1 MQFQVCSSYSVD
13 RQFLFRDVIALY
25 RRQEIVNE
33 CPIAIMFVDEIAV
46 HRGGVQRDMY
56 SGFWEKAYSLLF
68 DGSILVTPM
77 VHPQTDMSVLP
88 ILGRILSHGYLVA
101 EFLPLRIALPTL
113 TAMLLGPLTPIAT
126 NILLE
131 SFLDFISNV
140 ERTTFK
146 SALLHVEDKAF
157 PSNVQEELMT
167 CLSRFGCRVV
177 PAPSSLMV
185 VIEQTARYEFITKPA
200 AGIALINSG
209 VPNCHRQF
217 WNGKS
222 QSDVQK
228 LD

>member
-1 MQFQVCSSYSVD
+1 MRSINAGPSLQYSVD

-33 CPIAIMFVDEIAV
+33 CPIAITFVDEIDV

-56 SGFWEKAYSLLF
+56 SGFWEKAYSLF
-68 DGSILVTPM
+68 DGSILVTLM

-113 TAMLLGPLTPIAT
+113 TAMLLGPSTPIAT
-126 NILLE
+126 NVVLE

-146 SALLHVEDKAF
+146 RALL
-157 PSNVQEELMT
+157 
-167 CLSRFGCRVV
+167 LSRIRHFLQMFR
-177 PAPSSLMV
+177 
-185 VIEQTARYEFITKPA
+185 R
-200 AGIALINSG
+200 N
-209 VPNCHRQF
+209 
-217 WNGKS
+217 
-222 QSDVQK
+222 
-228 LD
+228 